1 MRLFLGIFLVFLC
14 VSCGNKVDKAED
26 SIVSNDKQNSPVYT
40 PLEDLPFDEFLISLS
55 WFKSYYNGSMRDML
69 KFYPDGTYTIRDFY
83 GLGVYATGKY
93 EIKNDD
99 EIKLVYPVEFP
110 REMTSVISEKLES
123 LFSKN
128 NELLLKFDRGST
140 DFYDT
145 YKLFSDNV
153 FFVSD
158 IPSPA
163 GNEYTLDNA
172 VVIKRKG
179 WIKILDVINKR
190 KGPSINSQLAF
201 ISNGGYAEEIISFIY
216 DAHEDNE
223 TNRNRAR
230 ELFNRGFVNEKYLER
245 FN

>member
-1 MRLFLGIFLVFLC
+1 
-14 VSCGNKVDKAED
+14 
-26 SIVSNDKQNSPVYT
+26 
-40 PLEDLPFDEFLISLS
+40 
-55 WFKSYYNGSMRDML
+55 
-69 KFYPDGTYTIRDFY
+69 
-83 GLGVYATGKY
+83 
-93 EIKNDD
+93 
-99 EIKLVYPVEFP
+99 
-110 REMTSVISEKLES
+110 MTSVISEKLES
-123 LFSKN
+123 IFSKN
-128 NELLLKFDRGST
+128 NELLLKFDRGYT

-201 ISNGGYAEEIISFIY
+201 ISIGDIVLSEYLLVDFGSGISLAFPGEKFEFDAVSTNLDEIDGHRAPWYHIIIPMDHFFSYAWVYGGYVEEIISFIY

-223 TNRNRAR
+223 TNRNKAG